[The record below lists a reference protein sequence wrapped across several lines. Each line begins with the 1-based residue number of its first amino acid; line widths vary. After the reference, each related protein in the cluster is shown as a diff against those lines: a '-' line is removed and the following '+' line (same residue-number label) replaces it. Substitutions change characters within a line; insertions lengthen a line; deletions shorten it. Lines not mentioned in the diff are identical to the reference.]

1 MNKESSTRVNRAV
14 YIPPY
19 AFMTKTPFFPAWKC
33 QLAPMRHRLAKTLAQ
48 FRACTLCQ
56 LEDRFSSL
64 LPSSV
69 FIKTASGPNSRD
81 SIYTQWRT
89 FWCFLWQCLHVGTSG
104 REVVRQ
110 LQALLELRGGE
121 PISPED
127 GAYCIAR
134 QRLPETMFTQA
145 LHATAAACDQVASAA
160 GFLGGRPVKL
170 VDGTILTAPDTA
182 QNQDT
187 YPQVSTMKKGCSFP
201 IMRVVAIFSLLSGA
215 IWAAGCGSY
224 YVSEFR
230 LFYDLLAHL
239 AKGDI
244 VIADRGFGNYPMLVL
259 LHSMNID
266 LIARSSRRIDGRRRR
281 KRLGKNDWLVIWK
294 KSPNRSA
301 VIPKDQFDGFPAK
314 LTVRIVRGS
323 LHQKGF
329 RVRQITVVTTLLDPQ
344 KYPAADI
351 LRAYLRRWRM
361 EMCLDDIKT
370 TLGMAMLSCKSPAML
385 RKEMFMHL
393 IAHNLI
399 RYTMACA
406 AAQHGADLERLSF
419 KGTVDALRQF
429 THAMAQARSKK
440 KRRDLWDYLLRILVS
455 DLVPDRPGRVEPR
468 AIKRR
473 SKKYDRLNVPRHQYK
488 DRPKRHERR
497 RLSRLRR
504 LGLAN

>member
-1 MNKESSTRVNRAV
+1 
-14 YIPPY
+14 
-19 AFMTKTPFFPAWKC
+19 
-33 QLAPMRHRLAKTLAQ
+33 MRQRLANALAQ

-56 LEDRFSSL
+56 LENRFSSL
-64 LPSSV
+64 LPSSLFV
-69 FIKTASGPNSRD
+69 KAASGTNSRD

-89 FWCFLWQCLHVGTSG
+89 FWCFLWQCLNVGTPG

-110 LQALLELRGGE
+110 LQALLELGGAD
-121 PISPED
+121 PISSED

-134 QRLPETMFTQA
+134 QRLPETLFTQA
-145 LHATAAACDQVASAA
+145 LRTTAAAGDQIATAAA
-160 GFLGGRPVKL
+160 FLAGRPVKL
-170 VDGTILTAPDTA
+170 VDGTIVTLPDTP
-182 QNQDT
+182 QNQEA

-215 IWAAGCGSY
+215 ILAAGCGSH

-239 AKGDI
+239 AQGDI
-244 VIADRGFGNYPMLVL
+244 VIADRGFGNYPL
-259 LHSMNID
+259 LALLLSMDVD
-266 LIARSSRRIDGRRRR
+266 LIARSSRKIDGRRRR
-281 KRLGKNDWLVIWK
+281 KRLGKNDWLVSWK
-294 KSPNRSA
+294 KSANRSA
-301 VIPKDQFDGFPAK
+301 VIPKDQFDGFPAE

-329 RVRQITVVTTLLDPQ
+329 RVHQITVVTTLLDPQ

-370 TLGMAMLSCKSPAML
+370 TLSMAMLSCKSPAMV

-393 IAHNLI
+393 IVHNLI
-399 RYTMACA
+399 RYTMAYA
-406 AAQHGADLERLSF
+406 ATQHGADLERLSF

-429 THAMAQARSKK
+429 TQAMAQARSKK
-440 KRRDLWDYLLRILVS
+440 KRCDLWNYLLRILVS

-488 DRPKRHERR
+488 DRPKRHARR

-504 LGLAN
+504 LGLR

>member
-1 MNKESSTRVNRAV
+1 
-14 YIPPY
+14 
-19 AFMTKTPFFPAWKC
+19 
-33 QLAPMRHRLAKTLAQ
+33 MRPRLANALAQ
-48 FRACTLCQ
+48 FRAFTLCR

-64 LPSSV
+64 LPRSLFVKAANGS
-69 FIKTASGPNSRD
+69 NSRD
-81 SIYTQWRT
+81 SIYTQSRT
-89 FWCFLWQCLHVGTSG
+89 FWCFLWQCLHVGTAG

-110 LQALLELRGGE
+110 LQALWELLGAE

-134 QRLPETMFTQA
+134 QRLPETLFTRA
-145 LHATAAACDQVASAA
+145 LHATAAACEQIATAPE
-160 GFLGGRPVKL
+160 FLAGRPVKL
-170 VDGTILTAPDTA
+170 VDGTIITAPDTP
-182 QNQDT
+182 QNQKA
-187 YPQVSTMKKGCSFP
+187 YPQVSTMRKGCSFP
-201 IMRVVAIFSLLSGA
+201 IVRVVAFFSLLSGA
-215 IWAAGCGSY
+215 ILAAGCGSH

-244 VIADRGFGNYPMLVL
+244 VIADRGFGNYPMLAL
-259 LHSMNID
+259 LHSLNID
-266 LIARSSRRIDGRRRR
+266 LISRSSRKIDGRRRR
-281 KRLGKNDWLVIWK
+281 KRLGRNDWLVNWN

-301 VIPKDQFDGFPAK
+301 VIPNDQFDRLPAE
-314 LTVRIVRGS
+314 LTVRVVRGS
-323 LHQKGF
+323 LHKKGF
-329 RVRQITVVTTLLDPQ
+329 RVRQSTVVTTLLDAQ

-351 LRAYLRRWRM
+351 LRAYVRRWRM

-370 TLGMAMLSCKSPAML
+370 TLGMALLTCKSPAML
-385 RKEMFMHL
+385 RKEILMHL

-406 AAQHGADLERLSF
+406 AAQHDADLERLSF

-440 KRRDLWDYLLRILVS
+440 KRRDLWNYLLRILVR

-488 DRPKRHERR
+488 DRPKRNERR

-504 LGLAN
+504 LGLC